1 MAKRTVSVGVIAVL
15 RRPSSRW
22 AEAAYAPGAVLD
34 AAPDVAPGTPLGAPP
49 GTSAGSQGGAEAVY
63 AGPAEIALH
72 SGETGHYR
80 DNLSGHPSV
89 WVAFTAGAAAP
100 RIVAATVNPHEGEAL
115 AGDDGLLVEAVA
127 MPPLL
132 RAAVE
137 AFFAEHH
144 VEVAFEK
151 RKRRRAD
158 PEALARR
165 GPQGGDDGR

>member
-1 MAKRTVSVGVIAVL
+1 MAQQIIRVGVIATARKPV
-15 RRPSSRW
+15 SRW
-22 AEAAYAPGAVLD
+22 AARGFAPSAVLD
-34 AAPDVAPGTPLGAPP
+34 AAPEAAPGTVLARDGE
-49 GTSAGSQGGAEAVY
+49 AETVY
-63 AGPAEIALH
+63 AGPAEIVLH

-80 DNLSGHPSV
+80 DNLSGRASV
-89 WVAFTAGAAAP
+89 WVALRPDGGAAP
-100 RIVAATVNPHEGEAL
+100 QIVAATVNPHEGEAL

-132 RAAVE
+132 LETVA

-165 GPQGGDDGR
+165 GPSQGEEGR